1 MVELPEIELVSAEVH
16 QAWIESKK
24 AIGISSRKSED
35 GEELMV
41 PYVQLSEKA
50 KNLDR
55 YTVKAVYKAI
65 LKLQLK

>member
-55 YTVKAVYKAI
+55 DTVKAVYKAI

>member
-55 YTVKAVYKAI
+55 VTVKAVYKAI